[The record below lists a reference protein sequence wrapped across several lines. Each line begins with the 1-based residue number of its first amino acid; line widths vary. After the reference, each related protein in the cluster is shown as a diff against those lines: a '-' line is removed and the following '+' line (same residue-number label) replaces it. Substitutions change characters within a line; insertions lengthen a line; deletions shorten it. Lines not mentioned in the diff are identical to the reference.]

1 MGFSFLPAPTRSYEA
16 PAAPKPRAA
25 PAPTASSSTAVKK
38 FQPTPRPPQQ
48 IPAYPHRT
56 KKQFSPRD
64 PAADFGDGGAYP
76 EIHISQFPLGLGK
89 KGGGEESNVLSL
101 QVNESGRAAYDA
113 IVKKKNQIVYSSF
126 NDLVEKDVGEDA
138 LAKPTLEEEQ
148 EVAEKTRAAL
158 EALVT
163 GKIAAAHPVNVDR
176 QKNVKE
182 TSTYIRYTPHDQG
195 LNADSEVP
203 KQRIIRMVEAP
214 VDPIQPAK
222 FKHKKAVRGPP
233 SPPVPVMHSPP
244 RKLTVMD
251 QQAWKIPPCVSN
263 WKNAKGYTIA
273 LDKRLA
279 ADGRGLMK
287 VTVNDQFASFA
298 EALAIAERKAREEV
312 NMRIQVQKR
321 LDAKQ
326 KEAKEVELREVAAKA
341 RQERGGGGG
350 ASHYGGASDR
360 SDDDDDEGRRERDKM
375 RFDRRRERER
385 EMRLEN
391 LMGKKGKLARDEDR
405 DVSEKIALGQLQ
417 GGGKRSD
424 ASLFDS
430 RLFNQSQGMDSGF
443 GGEDDYNVYSKP
455 MVDRGKSTVYRPK
468 VDATAID
475 GDREYD
481 DLKAGSA
488 KRFRADK
495 EFQGTDHA
503 AKRSGPATSA
513 VELGPTQ
520 QLAIGRSKK
529 FVHGKGQAG
538 GLLLT
543 TDLDVSSRH
552 AHVVVDPATNVVCIR
567 DCKST
572 NGTKLNDTPLP
583 PDVLRPLAHGDT
595 IMAGSSLIVFRV
607 HQRCL
612 YCDSGK
618 SVVME
623 LAVAL
628 SRSVVAEDVECAVSR
643 GMLEREI
650 ADVDA
655 SIAKLQK
662 KRLALVRKLHRNSKQ
677 TRRVAP
683 SSILPPQVVAQWDV
697 PAVLADLFPPSRRVL
712 GSRTISHQ
720 THGDDGGEHIM
731 RHCLVVPSL
740 APFFAQGQLNNA
752 AESAPFEVQT
762 TFPAW
767 KENLTF
773 LASCSVASVEAA
785 HARLRAEMTKL
796 KEAATDDPNA
806 DNMAVVYKALE
817 YFDQHMQSTILHKT
831 RQNDVGNG
839 ATTATVM
846 TTGDEMGDN
855 AVPVLR

>member
-503 AKRSGPATSA
+503 AKRSGPVQFTYDNQPNTGEKSEDETKGRARDRLGLIASFILRELMGCRCVVSMEVLMGPEAGKATSA
-513 VELGPTQ
+513 VELGSTQ

-572 NGTKLNDTPLP
+572 NGTKLNGTPLP
-583 PDVLRPLAHGDT
+583 PDVLRPLADGDT

-612 YCDSGK
+612 CCDSGK

-655 SIAKLQK
+655 SIAKLQ
-662 KRLALVRKLHRNSKQ
+662 V
-677 TRRVAP
+677 
-683 SSILPPQVVAQWDV
+683 SSTVIS
-697 PAVLADLFPPSRRVL
+697 LFVF
-712 GSRTISHQ
+712 
-720 THGDDGGEHIM
+720 
-731 RHCLVVPSL
+731 L
-740 APFFAQGQLNNA
+740 APFFAQLNHA
-752 AESAPFEVQT
+752 AESAPFEVQM

-796 KEAATDDPNA
+796 KEAAATDDPNA
-806 DNMAVVYKALE
+806 ANMAVVYKALE

-831 RQNDVGNG
+831 RQNDVGGG
-839 ATTATVM
+839 AATVM
-846 TTGDEMGDN
+846 TTGDD

>member
-360 SDDDDDEGRRERDKM
+360 SDDDDDDEGRRERDKM

-583 PDVLRPLAHGDT
+583 PDVLRPLADGDT

-655 SIAKLQK
+655 SIAKLQSSRSGMSLPSLPTSSLRPGESSAAEPSPIK
-662 KRLALVRKLHRNSKQ
+662 HMEMMAAASLTMAWHR
-677 TRRVAP
+677 
-683 SSILPPQVVAQWDV
+683 
-697 PAVLADLFPPSRRVL
+697 
-712 GSRTISHQ
+712 
-720 THGDDGGEHIM
+720 
-731 RHCLVVPSL
+731 LVVPSL
-740 APFFAQGQLNNA
+740 APFFAQLNHA
-752 AESAPFEVQT
+752 AESAPFEVQM

-796 KEAATDDPNA
+796 KEAAATDDPNA
-806 DNMAVVYKALE
+806 ANMAVVYKALE

-831 RQNDVGNG
+831 RQNDVGGG
-839 ATTATVM
+839 AATVM
-846 TTGDEMGDN
+846 TTGDD

>member
-1 MGFSFLPAPTRSYEA
+1 MGFSFLPAPTRTYEA
-16 PAAPKPRAA
+16 PVAPKPRAEPLA
-25 PAPTASSSTAVKK
+25 PAPSAPAPSAVKK
-38 FQPTPRPPQQ
+38 FQATPRPPQQ

-64 PAADFGDGGAYP
+64 PETDFGDGGAYP

-89 KGGGEESNVLSL
+89 KGGEESNVLAL

-126 NDLVEKDVGEDA
+126 TDLVEKDVEQGA
-138 LAKPTLEEEQ
+138 LEKPTVEEEQ

-176 QKNVKE
+176 QKSVKE

-214 VDPIQPAK
+214 VDPMQPAK

-244 RKLTVMD
+244 RKLTVAD

-326 KEAKEVELREVAAKA
+326 KEAKELELREIAAKA
-341 RQERGGGGG
+341 RQERGGV
-350 ASHYGGASDR
+350 SHYGGGHGSDGS
-360 SDDDDDEGRRERDKM
+360 SDDEDEEGRRERDKM
-375 RFDRRRERER
+375 RFERRRERER

-468 VDATAID
+468 VDATNID
-475 GDREYD
+475 GDRDYD
-481 DLKAGSA
+481 DLKAGST

-503 AKRSGPATSA
+503 AARTGPVQFTYDN
-513 VELGPTQ
+513 Q
-520 QLAIGRSKK
+520 
-529 FVHGKGQAG
+529 
-538 GLLLT
+538 
-543 TDLDVSSRH
+543 
-552 AHVVVDPATNVVCIR
+552 TN
-567 DCKST
+567 
-572 NGTKLNDTPLP
+572 
-583 PDVLRPLAHGDT
+583 
-595 IMAGSSLIVFRV
+595 
-607 HQRCL
+607 
-612 YCDSGK
+612 
-618 SVVME
+618 
-623 LAVAL
+623 
-628 SRSVVAEDVECAVSR
+628 
-643 GMLEREI
+643 
-650 ADVDA
+650 
-655 SIAKLQK
+655 
-662 KRLALVRKLHRNSKQ
+662 
-677 TRRVAP
+677 
-683 SSILPPQVVAQWDV
+683 
-697 PAVLADLFPPSRRVL
+697 
-712 GSRTISHQ
+712 
-720 THGDDGGEHIM
+720 
-731 RHCLVVPSL
+731 
-740 APFFAQGQLNNA
+740 
-752 AESAPFEVQT
+752 
-762 TFPAW
+762 
-767 KENLTF
+767 
-773 LASCSVASVEAA
+773 
-785 HARLRAEMTKL
+785 
-796 KEAATDDPNA
+796 TDDKPA
-806 DNMAVVYKALE
+806 ARDR
-817 YFDQHMQSTILHKT
+817 S
-831 RQNDVGNG
+831 
-839 ATTATVM
+839 
-846 TTGDEMGDN
+846 
-855 AVPVLR
+855 

>member
-360 SDDDDDEGRRERDKM
+360 SDDDDDDEGRRERDKM

-503 AKRSGPATSA
+503 AKRSGPVQFTYDNQPNTGEKSEDETKGRARDRSDSPRRSPT

-552 AHVVVDPATNVVCIR
+552 AHIVVDPATNVVCIR

-618 SVVME
+618 SVV
-623 LAVAL
+623 V
-628 SRSVVAEDVECAVSR
+628 
-643 GMLEREI
+643 
-650 ADVDA
+650 
-655 SIAKLQK
+655 
-662 KRLALVRKLHRNSKQ
+662 
-677 TRRVAP
+677 
-683 SSILPPQVVAQWDV
+683 
-697 PAVLADLFPPSRRVL
+697 PPSTVA
-712 GSRTISHQ
+712 I
-720 THGDDGGEHIM
+720 
-731 RHCLVVPSL
+731 
-740 APFFAQGQLNNA
+740 
-752 AESAPFEVQT
+752 
-762 TFPAW
+762 
-767 KENLTF
+767 
-773 LASCSVASVEAA
+773 ASSSV
-785 HARLRAEMTKL
+785 
-796 KEAATDDPNA
+796 
-806 DNMAVVYKALE
+806 
-817 YFDQHMQSTILHKT
+817 I
-831 RQNDVGNG
+831 
-839 ATTATVM
+839 
-846 TTGDEMGDN
+846 
-855 AVPVLR
+855 VPVHEPANQSMQDGVV

>member
-360 SDDDDDEGRRERDKM
+360 SDDDDDDEGRRERDKM

-618 SVVME
+618 SME

-655 SIAKLQK
+655 SIAKLQ
-662 KRLALVRKLHRNSKQ
+662 V
-677 TRRVAP
+677 
-683 SSILPPQVVAQWDV
+683 SSTVIS
-697 PAVLADLFPPSRRVL
+697 LFVF
-712 GSRTISHQ
+712 
-720 THGDDGGEHIM
+720 
-731 RHCLVVPSL
+731 L
-740 APFFAQGQLNNA
+740 APFFAQLNNA
-752 AESAPFEVQT
+752 AESAPFEVQM

-796 KEAATDDPNA
+796 KEAAATDDPNA
-806 DNMAVVYKALE
+806 ANMAVVYKALE

-831 RQNDVGNG
+831 RQNDVGGG
-839 ATTATVM
+839 AATVM
-846 TTGDEMGDN
+846 TTGDD